1 MSQIPS
7 SKVNQMKLNNYYS
20 YLAAITYSAHSP
32 KTPASIQKQK
42 VESGVDVSS
51 SSKVAKAGSSYE
63 NAIKVKNIREEN
75 DWLRKTTGRSSLS

>member
-42 VESGVDVSS
+42 VGSGVDVS
-51 SSKVAKAGSSYE
+51 K
-63 NAIKVKNIREEN
+63 
-75 DWLRKTTGRSSLS
+75 